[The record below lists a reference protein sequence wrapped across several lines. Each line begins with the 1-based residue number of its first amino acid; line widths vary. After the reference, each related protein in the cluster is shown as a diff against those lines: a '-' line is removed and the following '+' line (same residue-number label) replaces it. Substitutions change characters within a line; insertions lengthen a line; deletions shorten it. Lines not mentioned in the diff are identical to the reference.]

1 MASAWSADGLVEGLE
16 LADPDGGW
24 LVGVQWHPEETAA
37 EDTNQQA
44 LFETLVARATARRI
58 PAALGEDP
66 VSR

>member
-37 EDTNQQA
+37 EDSSQQA
-44 LFETLVARATARRI
+44 LFQALVVAAAGRRT
-58 PAALGEDP
+58 PAALGEDS